1 VVVVRW
7 FGGTPTDQVLQVN
20 ISDIK
25 PNPYQPRKTFTE
37 ERIQEL
43 CESIKEV
50 GIIQPLVVRKMG
62 SGYELVAGERRMRAA
77 KAAGLL
83 AVPVVVKQ
91 YTDQEVAQATLV
103 ENIQREDLN
112 VLEEARAYD
121 QLLMDFR
128 LTQEELAKRLG
139 FSQSTIANKRRLLKL
154 ADEVQEMLLAGKLN
168 ERQARALLRLD
179 SHGAQAVVAKQVIE
193 EDLTVKQVED
203 AVERFLNGE
212 SIEDA
217 MEAASI
223 KPIRKLLV
231 RDVRIFV
238 NSVRQAIHLMKQS
251 GVSAQVEETD
261 GDEFYEVVVR
271 IPKRK

>member
-1 VVVVRW
+1 MVRW
-7 FGGTPTDQVLQVN
+7 FGGGSSTAEQMLQVN
-20 ISDIK
+20 VKDIK

-37 ERIQEL
+37 ERIREL

-50 GIIQPLVVRKMG
+50 GIIQPLVVRKIG
-62 SGYELVAGERRMRAA
+62 NTYELVAGERRLRAA
-77 KAAGLL
+77 TEAGL
-83 AVPVVVKQ
+83 ATVPVVVKQ
-91 YTDQEVAQATLV
+91 YTDQEVAQATLI

-121 QLLMDFR
+121 QLLVDFR
-128 LTQEELAKRLG
+128 LTQEELAKRMG

-154 ADEVQEMLLAGKLN
+154 ADEVQNMLLAGSLN
-168 ERQARALLRLD
+168 ERQARALLKLD
-179 SHGAQAVVAKQVIE
+179 SHEAQAVIARQIVE

-203 AVERFLNGE
+203 AVERLLSGE

-217 MEAASI
+217 VAAAST
-223 KPIRKLLV
+223 KPIRKLFV

-238 NSVRQAIHLMKQS
+238 NSVRQAINLMKQS
-251 GVSAQVEETD
+251 GVPAQVQENDSED
-261 GDEFYEVVVR
+261 FYEVVVR

>member
-1 VVVVRW
+1 MVVVRW

-154 ADEVQEMLLAGKLN
+154 AEEVQEMLLAGKLN

-179 SHGAQAVVAKQVIE
+179 SHDAQTVVAKQVIAD
-193 EDLTVKQVED
+193 DLTVKQVED

-261 GDEFYEVVVR
+261 GEEFYEVVVR